1 MSYAILPSR
10 HTLHPDVVRIVACSA
25 TIALNLAVLVA
36 ALRPLAPDLGLRAYL
51 PPPKPIELSIIER
64 LLVPPPPAAPEMKPL
79 PVTAHVPVHVAA
91 KPVALPAVVPT
102 DEGSVAPT
110 AAIPSIETTQS
121 SPSMASSPDTT
132 PAEASLAYAAA
143 PAPAYP
149 TMAIRRHM
157 EGTVTLRVL
166 VDEEGKPV
174 EVSVEKSSGQELLD
188 RAAREQVLA
197 KWRFQPAQIDGR
209 HVRAWARV
217 PVTFSLRQ
225 L

>member
-1 MSYAILPSR
+1 MSSAILPSR
-10 HTLHPDVVRIVACSA
+10 HTAHPDAIRIIACSA

-36 ALRPLAPDLGLRAYL
+36 ALRPLAPDLGLRAYM

-64 LLVPPPPAAPEMKPL
+64 LIVPPPPAAPEMKPL
-79 PVTAHVPVHVAA
+79 PVTARVPVHVAPR
-91 KPVALPAVVPT
+91 PVAPPASVPT
-102 DEGSVAPT
+102 DEGNLAPT
-110 AAIPSIETTQS
+110 PAVTSIESTPVTPTVAS
-121 SPSMASSPDTT
+121 TADASPV
-132 PAEASLAYAAA
+132 EASLAYAAA

-149 TMAIRRHM
+149 AMAIRRHM

-166 VDEEGKPV
+166 VDEQGKPI

-197 KWRFQPAQIDGR
+197 KWRFQPAQVNGQ

-225 L
+225 S